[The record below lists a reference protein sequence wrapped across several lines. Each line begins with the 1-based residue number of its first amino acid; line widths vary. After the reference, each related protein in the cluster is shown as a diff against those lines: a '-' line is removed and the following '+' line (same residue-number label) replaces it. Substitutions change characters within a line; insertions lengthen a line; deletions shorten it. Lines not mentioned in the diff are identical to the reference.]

1 MTVMEERSVDKLARY
16 IMLAA
21 GLLIAAGLCW
31 FFSNI
36 IVYIL
41 LAAVFS
47 LLARPVMSFLE
58 KLKIKGRGL
67 PSWANAVTSIIL
79 IISCIMLVIVNII
92 PVVAHVFKDIS
103 LVDVENMFRQIS
115 LEEINDV
122 IISVFPAVG
131 SDFRIEMALWDK
143 LKDLVD
149 VSAFSSLIG
158 SVANFVVNFG
168 VAVFAVVFISF
179 FFIRDSKLF
188 SKIISALVP
197 DRLEKT
203 ANEAIADIEN
213 LLSRYFVGLVAEM
226 TGVAL
231 INFFG
236 LWLVARLGVNAA
248 IGIAFM
254 TGILN
259 IIPYVGPL
267 MGGVLGTVMGLVLKL
282 FGPAASSDV
291 NILAFGLILVAIFFA
306 TQLVDNFLFQPLIYS
321 SSIKASPLEIF
332 IVLLAAGHV
341 GGMIG
346 MLVAIPGYTVIRV
359 IAGTFF
365 RKHKMIRRLI
375 PIECVDQDIS

>member
-67 PSWANAVTSIIL
+67 PSWANAVISIIL
-79 IISCIMLVIVNII
+79 IISCIMLVIINII

-365 RKHKMIRRLI
+365 RKHKLIRRLI

>member
-67 PSWANAVTSIIL
+67 PSWANAVISIIL
-79 IISCIMLVIVNII
+79 IISCIMLVIINII

-375 PIECVDQDIS
+375 PAENADKDIS

>member
-1 MTVMEERSVDKLARY
+1 MEERPVDKLARY
-16 IMLAA
+16 VILAA
-21 GLLIAAGLCW
+21 GLLIVAGLCW
-31 FFSNI
+31 FYSNI

-47 LLARPVMSFLE
+47 LLARPVMAFLG
-58 KLKIKGRGL
+58 KLKIKGKGL
-67 PSWANAVTSIIL
+67 PSWANAVISIIL
-79 IISCIMLVIVNII
+79 LISCILLVAVNII

-103 LVDVENMFRQIS
+103 LVDVENMFRRIS

-131 SDFRIEMALWDK
+131 SDFRIEMVLWDR
-143 LKDLVD
+143 LKDIVD

-168 VAVFAVVFISF
+168 VGIFAVVFISF
-179 FFIRDSKLF
+179 FFIRDSRLF
-188 SKIISALVP
+188 SKIISAMVP

-203 ANEAIADIEN
+203 ANEAIADIEM

-236 LWLVARLGVNAA
+236 LWLIARLGVNAA

-267 MGGVLGTVMGLVLKL
+267 MGGVLGTIMGLVLKL

-291 NILAFGLILVAIFFA
+291 NIMVFALILVAIFFA

-341 GGMIG
+341 GGMLG

-359 IAGTFF
+359 VAGTFF

-375 PIECVDQDIS
+375 PAENADKDIS

>member
-67 PSWANAVTSIIL
+67 PSWANAVISIIL

-365 RKHKMIRRLI
+365 RKHKLIRRLI

>member
-67 PSWANAVTSIIL
+67 PSWANAVISIIL

-188 SKIISALVP
+188 SIIISALVP

-365 RKHKMIRRLI
+365 RKHKLIRRLI